1 MVLELHANSIIC
13 PTMPKKHLEPLN
25 LKLEEVGC
33 PICLEILI
41 EPITMPCKHTLCKPC
56 FTKNLEVTSL
66 NCPFCK
72 TRVGT
77 WHRRAKSVDNLI
89 DLRLWNY
96 LQQNFGEKVADR
108 LRAEAGEVGVES
120 EDYVDES
127 LFAQTWFTHNLVE
140 SGQIG
145 QEFKSQLKELESE
158 DMIRKQK
165 DELKSQAL
173 IRKIQ
178 QQDKLKTDQ
187 SDSQTEEVTTQDL
200 LENADDYGND
210 PEISDVLETPGGDA
224 NFFKPP
230 SQLGSSS
237 SLDSEFLQNQKLI
250 EERLAQQRRDEEFAK
265 RLQQE
270 EEILSRSPAAQTRR
284 SPRRGKENKH
294 SDSSKKAQVG
304 RGSSSQGI
312 TKFMALVS
320 SPKPRSQ
327 SDRNASGGSAGPSCD
342 QRVTPCDRKV
352 TSSDSSVTSCDS
364 QVTSSGIDVTSCDS
378 PVTSSGSRMTQA
390 LSDSKAEYYR
400 LQKLEE
406 EKIAM
411 SRGDEELAKRL
422 QAQEN
427 HMSSNTD
434 TITPKRP
441 RGPRQLTM
449 EELFLETPK
458 RRKMES

>member
-1 MVLELHANSIIC
+1 M
-13 PTMPKKHLEPLN
+13 
-25 LKLEEVGC
+25 
-33 PICLEILI
+33 
-41 EPITMPCKHTLCKPC
+41 
-56 FTKNLEVTSL
+56 
-66 NCPFCK
+66 
-72 TRVGT
+72 
-77 WHRRAKSVDNLI
+77 
-89 DLRLWNY
+89 
-96 LQQNFGEKVADR
+96 
-108 LRAEAGEVGVES
+108 
-120 EDYVDES
+120 
-127 LFAQTWFTHNLVE
+127 
-140 SGQIG
+140 
-145 QEFKSQLKELESE
+145 
-158 DMIRKQK
+158 
-165 DELKSQAL
+165 
-173 IRKIQ
+173 
-178 QQDKLKTDQ
+178 
-187 SDSQTEEVTTQDL
+187 
-200 LENADDYGND
+200 
-210 PEISDVLETPGGDA
+210 
-224 NFFKPP
+224 
-230 SQLGSSS
+230 
-237 SLDSEFLQNQKLI
+237 
-250 EERLAQQRRDEEFAK
+250 
-265 RLQQE
+265 
-270 EEILSRSPAAQTRR
+270 
-284 SPRRGKENKH
+284 
-294 SDSSKKAQVG
+294 G

-327 SDRNASGGSAGPSCD
+327 SNRNASGGSAGPSCD